1 MSFSNRDF
9 ISTGPDKVP
18 EIGLFESV
26 KVRSTVTLLKRLLG
40 VVPEIALLASSR
52 IWSSV
57 AWDKSGRVL
66 RMLHD
71 CISKQRILVQFVR
84 MDKSQSKATFPL
96 MPNKLRLDQAP
107 KPTEE
112 EPESRLSPRV
122 RIHNSVRLAN
132 ELGIDP
138 LNLALLQP
146 K

>member
-26 KVRSTVTLLKRLLG
+26 TVLKLVLFKRLLG

-71 CISKQRILVQFVR
+71 CNTVSL
-84 MDKSQSKATFPL
+84 
-96 MPNKLRLDQAP
+96 
-107 KPTEE
+107 
-112 EPESRLSPRV
+112 
-122 RIHNSVRLAN
+122 
-132 ELGIDP
+132 
-138 LNLALLQP
+138 
-146 K
+146 